1 MATRAVHFY
10 VEQSFEAN
18 VFLQADRRFCS
29 RRNVKPNGVY
39 SDNGGNFVAAEN
51 ELQSGIQDWH
61 NKVLYDALLQEGATW
76 HFNPPRSSHQGG
88 FYERMF
94 KTVRKLIRSLVA
106 EATLDEFDL
115 LTLVAKIKRIINDRP
130 NTGLP
135 SSPDDAATISPSM
148 IISGNVCDSLPPDT
162 FVKADGYRHSRKKTQ
177 FLADVFWE
185 NGFLSICLHCNVEK
199 KWFGASPNVQVGDI
213 VLLVEEC
220 PKRGQ
225 WPKAVILETMPYKTN
240 LVRRVRVRTT
250 DGGLLMRD
258 ILKICVLE
266 GKMD

>member
-1 MATRAVHFY
+1 MATRAVHFE
-10 VEQSFEAN
+10 VVQSLEAN
-18 VFLQADRRFCS
+18 AFLQAYRRFCS
-29 RRNVKPNGVY
+29 RRNVKPKVVY
-39 SDNGGNFVAAEN
+39 SDNGGNFVAAEK
-51 ELQSGIQDWH
+51 ELRCGIQNWN

-94 KTVRKLIRSLVA
+94 RTVRKLIRSLVA

-115 LTLVAKIKRIINDRP
+115 LTLVAEIERIINDRP
-130 NTGLP
+130 ITGLP

-148 IISGNVCDSLPPDT
+148 IISGNMCDSLPPDT
-162 FVKADGYRHSRKKTQ
+162 FVKADGFRRSWKKTQ

-185 NGFLSICLHCNVEK
+185 KWLAQYLPSLQRRQ

-220 PKRGQ
+220 QKRGQ
-225 WPKAVILETMPYKTN
+225 WPKAVIVETMPDKTN
-240 LVRRVRVRTT
+240 LVRRVRVQTA

-258 ILKICVLE
+258 IRKICVLE
-266 GKMD
+266 GRMH